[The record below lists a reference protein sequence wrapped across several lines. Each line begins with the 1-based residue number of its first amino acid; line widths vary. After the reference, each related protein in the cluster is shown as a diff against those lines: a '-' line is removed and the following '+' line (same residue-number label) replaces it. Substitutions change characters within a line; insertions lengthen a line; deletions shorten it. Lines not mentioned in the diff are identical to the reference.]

1 MSTSVNTI
9 KRLLRVLIGVLIIT
23 YLISLNIENH
33 FIALNVKWI
42 SNDFLFAI
50 AGGAFASLVVVLV
63 CELIKYRQLKF
74 ATENALLVYLG
85 SLYGQFLN
93 IRSNCK
99 RALNSKSIVS
109 DNMIQSICDNATIVV
124 DSINGIDYT
133 LICKTNKAR
142 DLLNEFKANKYLA
155 IKNVLIN
162 FAYLK
167 MAIWEDGKVLIS
179 QGKQNLVTSDCPN
192 TVLVLNKVISQS
204 TTILT
209 YLDQIITQINSEL
222 GNKYQ
227 WQNKKQALNTY
238 QDNYIGQQLDDYIK
252 EDIVDFY

>member
-23 YLISLNIENH
+23 YLISLNMENH
-33 FIALNVKWI
+33 FITLNAKWI

-50 AGGAFASLVVVLV
+50 VGGVFASLVVVLV
-63 CELIKYRQLKF
+63 CELIRYRQLKLV
-74 ATENALLVYLG
+74 TENALLVYLG
-85 SLYGQFLN
+85 SLYGQFLI

-99 RALNSKSIVS
+99 RVLNNANIVS
-109 DNMIQSICDNATIVV
+109 DNLIQSTCDNATIIT
-124 DSINGIDYT
+124 DSINGIDYN
-133 LICKTNKAR
+133 LICKTNKVR
-142 DLLNEFKANKYLA
+142 ELLNEFKANKYLA

-167 MAIWEDGKVLIS
+167 MAIWEDGKVLIL

-192 TVLVLNKVISQS
+192 TNKVLSKVVSQS

-209 YLDQIITQINSEL
+209 YFDQIITQIDNEL

-227 WQNKKQALNTY
+227 WQNKKQALNTF
-238 QDNYIGQQLDDYIK
+238 QDNYIGQQLEDYIK
-252 EDIVDFY
+252 EDVIVF

>member
-9 KRLLRVLIGVLIIT
+9 KRLLCVLIVVLIFT
-23 YLISLNIENH
+23 YLISLNMENH
-33 FIALNVKWI
+33 FIALNAKWI

-50 AGGAFASLVVVLV
+50 TGGAFASLVVVLV
-63 CELIKYRQLKF
+63 CELIRYRQIKL

-85 SLYGQFLN
+85 SLYGQFLI

-99 RALNSKSIVS
+99 RVLNNANIVS
-109 DNMIQSICDNATIVV
+109 DNLIQSTCDNATIIT
-124 DSINGIDYT
+124 DSINGIDYN

-142 DLLNEFKANKYLA
+142 ELLNEFKVNKYLA

-179 QGKQNLVTSDCPN
+179 QGKQNLVTSDCSN
-192 TVLVLNKVISQS
+192 TNKVLNKVVSQS

-209 YLDQIITQINSEL
+209 YLDQIITQIDNEL

-227 WQNKKQALNTY
+227 WQNKKQALNIY
-238 QDNYIGQQLDDYIK
+238 QNNYIGQQLDDYIK
-252 EDIVDFY
+252 EDVIVF